1 MELLKRK
8 ITIKIS
14 LIFILLSFGCS
25 FYSLKG
31 SLPAHIKTIS
41 ISPVRNESSEF
52 GINEKINEI
61 VVDKFISENILDLT
75 DDVSADSRL
84 NIIIK
89 RVENNPYTYNVQSNS
104 AYEQVEEYRIVIF
117 ANIVWYDLTKDEVL
131 LESNKSS
138 WGAYGT
144 GLDISNDLIDN
155 DGDGLVDSEDDN
167 EFGSPRETAILLAIQ
182 KLSEDIINELTS
194 TW

>member
-8 ITIKIS
+8 ILIKIS
-14 LIFILLSFGCS
+14 FISLLITGCG

-41 ISPVRNESSEF
+41 ISPVINESSEF

-61 VVDKFISENILDLT
+61 ILDKFVSEKILDLT
-75 DDVSADSRL
+75 DEDTADSRL
-84 NIIIK
+84 NITIK
-89 RVENNPYTYNVQSNS
+89 RVDNNPYTYTLQSNVS
-104 AYEQVEEYRIVIF
+104 YEQVEEYRIVIY
-117 ANIVWYDLTKDEVL
+117 ANVIWYDLTKDELL
-131 LESNKSS
+131 LESNKSA

-155 DGDGLVDSEDDN
+155 DGDGLIDSEDDN
-167 EFGSPRETAILLAIQ
+167 EFGSPKEGAILLAMQ

>member
-8 ITIKIS
+8 TLIKIS
-14 LIFILLSFGCS
+14 LLSMLFMGCG

-31 SLPAHIKTIS
+31 SLPGHIKTIS
-41 ISPVRNESSEF
+41 IAPIINESSEF
-52 GINEKINEI
+52 GINDKINEI
-61 VVDKFISENILDLT
+61 ILDKFISENILDIT
-75 DDVSADSRL
+75 NDDIADSRL
-84 NIIIK
+84 NIIVK
-89 RVENNPYTYNVQSNS
+89 RVDNNPYTYTVQSNVS
-104 AYEQVEEYRIVIF
+104 YEQVEEYRIVIH
-117 ANIVWYDLTKDEVL
+117 ANVIWYDLTKDELL
-131 LESNKSS
+131 LESNKSA

-155 DGDGLVDSEDDN
+155 DGDGLIDSEDDN
-167 EFGSPRETAILLAIQ
+167 EFGSPKETAILLAMQ

>member
-8 ITIKIS
+8 VMIRVS
-14 LIFILLSFGCS
+14 LLILSLVGCS

-41 ISPVRNESSEF
+41 ISPIINESSEF
-52 GINEKINEI
+52 GINEKISEI
-61 VVDKFISENILDLT
+61 IIDKFISENILDLSEN
-75 DDVSADSRL
+75 DNADSQL

-89 RVENNPYTYNVQSNS
+89 RVDNSPYTYNVQSNV
-104 AYEQVEEYRIVIF
+104 AYEQVEEYRIVIH
-117 ANIVWYDLTKDEVL
+117 ANIVWYDLIRDEPL
-131 LESNKSS
+131 FESSKSA
-138 WGAYGT
+138 WGAYGL
-144 GLDISNDLIDN
+144 GLDIANDQIDN

-167 EFGSPRETAILLAIQ
+167 EFGSPRESAVLLAMQ

>member
-89 RVENNPYTYNVQSNS
+89 RIENNPYTYNVQSPIIIGIKCQDGSIKPFNLI
-104 AYEQVEEYRIVIF
+104 E
-117 ANIVWYDLTKDEVL
+117 
-131 LESNKSS
+131 KSQ
-138 WGAYGT
+138 
-144 GLDISNDLIDN
+144 
-155 DGDGLVDSEDDN
+155 E
-167 EFGSPRETAILLAIQ
+167 
-182 KLSEDIINELTS
+182 
-194 TW
+194 

>member
-8 ITIKIS
+8 ILIKIS
-14 LIFILLSFGCS
+14 LISLLITGCG

-41 ISPVRNESSEF
+41 ISPVINESSEF

-61 VVDKFISENILDLT
+61 ILDKFVSEKILDLT
-75 DDVSADSRL
+75 DEDTADSRL
-84 NIIIK
+84 NITIK
-89 RVENNPYTYNVQSNS
+89 RVDNNPYTYTLQSNVS
-104 AYEQVEEYRIVIF
+104 YEQVEEYRIVIY
-117 ANIVWYDLTKDEVL
+117 ANVIWYDLTKDELL
-131 LESNKSS
+131 LESNKSA

-155 DGDGLVDSEDDN
+155 DGDGLIDSEDDN
-167 EFGSPRETAILLAIQ
+167 EFGSPRESAISLAMQ